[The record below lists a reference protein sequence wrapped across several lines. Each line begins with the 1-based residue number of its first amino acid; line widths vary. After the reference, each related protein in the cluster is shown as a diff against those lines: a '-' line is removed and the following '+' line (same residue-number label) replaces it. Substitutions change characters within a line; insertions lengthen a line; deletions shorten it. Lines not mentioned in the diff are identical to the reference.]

1 MSSRTTAHG
10 AILQAGLIYIKVK
23 EVGSAML
30 VPSTSLRRDCTMPH
44 PDGTLLK
51 PLPTGSPAL
60 AGQGHGSNDRIAA
73 IFDDIADLLELE
85 DANPFRIRAYRHAA
99 RTLRAL
105 TLELAKIIARGE
117 PLPKLAG
124 IGVDLAGK
132 INEIVATGDCALHQ
146 RLRATLPPGLAE
158 LLSIAG
164 IGPKRVRHLYH
175 DLGIETAQQLCLA
188 AQQGRIRHLPGFG
201 EKMEARLLSAAQKG
215 IGRERRLPL
224 AHVEPLAQRLAQ
236 YMKQI
241 PGVEQATVA
250 GSLRR
255 MRDTVGDIDI
265 LVAAAPGVDVTT
277 QFLKHPEISTVLVKG
292 PTRASVLLVS
302 GLQVDLRIV
311 EPAVY
316 GAALVYFTGSKAHN
330 IAIRQKAQKKGLK
343 LNEYGVFKAGERVAG
358 RTETDVY
365 QALGLP
371 LIAPE
376 LREDRGEVDAA
387 LADRLPRLILLS
399 DLQGDLHAHTR
410 DSDGGNSLEEMA
422 FAAQQAGLQY
432 LAITDHSRSLRVA
445 HGLDG
450 DRLLKQIDQI
460 DALNARLQGITL
472 LKGVEVEILEDGCL
486 DLPDD
491 ILGRLDL
498 VVGAVHSHFNLT
510 LRQQT
515 RRVLRAM
522 DHRHFTILA
531 HPLCRLINERAPL
544 NIDLPAIIKAASARG
559 CCLELNSQPQR
570 MDLLDLQCQYA
581 RDQGVP
587 ISINSDAHRVA
598 DFSNLRYG
606 VAQARRAWLQRH
618 DVLNTRS
625 LSALKSW
632 LRDGGGNPPEK
643 EQRLCQS

>member
-1 MSSRTTAHG
+1 
-10 AILQAGLIYIKVK
+10 
-23 EVGSAML
+23 ML
-30 VPSTSLRRDCTMPH
+30 LSSTSQRRDCAMPH
-44 PDGTLLK
+44 PDGTLHTS
-51 PLPTGSPAL
+51 LPTVLPAS
-60 AGQGHGSNDRIAA
+60 AGQGGGSNDEIAA

-85 DANPFRIRAYRHAA
+85 DANPFRIRAYRNAA
-99 RTLRAL
+99 RMLRAL
-105 TLELAKIIARGE
+105 TVELAKIIARGE

-124 IGVDLAGK
+124 VGVDLAGK
-132 INEIVATGDCALHQ
+132 IHEIVTTGDCALHQ
-146 RLRATLPPGLAE
+146 RLRSILPPGLAE

-164 IGPKRVRHLYH
+164 LGPKRVKHLYH
-175 DLGIETAQQLCLA
+175 DLGIETAQQLCQA

-215 IGRERRLPL
+215 IGKDRRLPL
-224 AHVEPLAQRLAQ
+224 AHVEPLAHQLAQ
-236 YMKQI
+236 YLEQI

-265 LVAAAPGVDVTT
+265 LVAAEPGVDVIAR
-277 QFLKHPEISTVLVKG
+277 FIKHPNISTVMVQG

-302 GLQVDLRIV
+302 GLQVDLRVI

-330 IAIRQKAQKKGLK
+330 IAIRQRAQKKGLK
-343 LNEYGVFKAGERVAG
+343 LNEYGVFKASERVACS
-358 RTETDVY
+358 TEVDVY
-365 QALGLP
+365 RALDLP

-376 LREDRGEVDAA
+376 LREDRGEIEAA
-387 LADRLPRLILLS
+387 QANRLPRLIELS
-399 DLQGDLHAHTR
+399 DLKGDLHAHTR

-422 FAAQQAGLQY
+422 LAAQKAGLEY

-445 HGLDG
+445 HGLDS

-460 DALNARLQGITL
+460 DALNARLQGMTL
-472 LKGVEVEILEDGCL
+472 LKGVEVDILEDGSL

-498 VVGAVHSHFNLT
+498 VVGAVHSHFSLT

-515 RRVLRAM
+515 LRLLRAM

-531 HPLCRLINERAPL
+531 HPLCRLINEREPL
-544 NIDLPAIIKAASARG
+544 NMDLPAIIKAASARG

-570 MDLLDLQCQYA
+570 MDLFDLQCQYA
-581 RDQGVP
+581 KDQGVL
-587 ISINSDAHRVA
+587 ISVNSDAHRTA

-606 VAQARRAWLQRH
+606 VAQARRAWLESH
-618 DVLNTRS
+618 NVLNTRS
-625 LSALKSW
+625 LPALKSF
-632 LRDGGGNPPEK
+632 LQDGGG
-643 EQRLCQS
+643 R

>member
-1 MSSRTTAHG
+1 
-10 AILQAGLIYIKVK
+10 
-23 EVGSAML
+23 
-30 VPSTSLRRDCTMPH
+30 MPR
-44 PDGTLLK
+44 PDGTLHT
-51 PLPTGSPAL
+51 PLPTALPAS
-60 AGQGHGSNDRIAA
+60 AGQGDGNNDEVAA

-85 DANPFRIRAYRHAA
+85 DANPFRIRAYRNAA
-99 RTLRAL
+99 RMLRAL
-105 TLELAKIIARGE
+105 TVELAKIIARGE

-124 IGVDLAGK
+124 VGVDLAGK
-132 INEIVATGDCALHQ
+132 IHEIVTTGDCALHQ
-146 RLRATLPPGLAE
+146 RLRSTLPPGLAE
-158 LLSIAG
+158 LLSIDG
-164 IGPKRVRHLYH
+164 LGPKRVKHLYH
-175 DLGIETAQQLCLA
+175 DLGIETAQQLCQA

-215 IGRERRLPL
+215 IGRDRRLPL
-224 AHVEPLAQRLAQ
+224 AHVEPLALQLAQ
-236 YMKQI
+236 YLEQI

-265 LVAAAPGVDVTT
+265 LVAAAPGVDVTA
-277 QFLKHPEISTVLVKG
+277 QFIKHPDISTVLVQG

-302 GLQVDLRIV
+302 GLQVDLRVI

-330 IAIRQKAQKKGLK
+330 IAIRQRAQKKGLK
-343 LNEYGVFKAGERVAG
+343 LNEYGVFKASERVACS
-358 RTETDVY
+358 TEVDVY
-365 QALGLP
+365 RTLDLP

-376 LREDRGEVDAA
+376 LREDRGEVEAA
-387 LADRLPRLILLS
+387 LADRLPRLIELS
-399 DLQGDLHAHTR
+399 DLKGDLHAHTR

-422 FAAQQAGLQY
+422 LAAQKAGLEY

-445 HGLDG
+445 HGLDS

-460 DALNARLQGITL
+460 DALNARLQGMTL
-472 LKGVEVEILEDGCL
+472 LKGIEVDILEDGSL

-498 VVGAVHSHFNLT
+498 VVGAVHSHFSLT

-515 RRVLRAM
+515 LRLLRAM

-531 HPLCRLINERAPL
+531 HPLCRLINEREPL
-544 NIDLPAIIKAASARG
+544 NMDLPAIIKAASARG

-570 MDLLDLQCQYA
+570 MDLFDLQCQYA
-581 RDQGVP
+581 KDQGVL
-587 ISINSDAHRVA
+587 ISINSDAHRTA

-606 VAQARRAWLQRH
+606 VAQARRAWLESH
-618 DVLNTRS
+618 NVLNTRS
-625 LSALKSW
+625 LPALKSF
-632 LRDGGGNPPEK
+632 LKDGGGRQAEK
-643 EQRLCQS
+643 DPSLCQP